1 MHILVVEDEPPVAML
16 LRDLLISLGHEPAVV
31 GTAEV
36 ALEHLQA
43 ERPDAILLDLQLP
56 GMSGLDFLRLRTGA
70 ADRIPV
76 VVMSGVS
83 PESQARECLRQGA
96 VDFVGKPITRE
107 RLAEIVAC
115 LAPYTGAPRAERSK
129 PVERRRAPRVA
140 VALPVR
146 VVEDGGVEW
155 EATSL
160 NLSAS
165 GIKLRALRTI
175 PPGTTATI
183 ALRLPE
189 DEAPLELPSILVRA
203 DLDGYAFHFAHLADW
218 QAQRLGALVQRMTAG
233 QAGPAPHLG
242 IVRTIA
248 QALSRSLDV
257 DETLRVALDALTS
270 VTGHEIA
277 SLHLLS
283 ADGKILQL
291 HGDRGLLPN
300 LRRVNHA
307 LPVGQGLI
315 GRVAATGQRM
325 HLADVR
331 ESPYLLPAARAV
343 VEQED
348 VRGFVCV
355 PVRSHGRILGTLSLG
370 RRMPQPFS
378 ATEIELVEAV
388 ADQIGLALENAR
400 LYSETR
406 RQLEDL
412 KHAEAHLVEGAR
424 LSTVGKLAAGL
435 VHEINNPL
443 SVILA
448 QAQLLMTKAQLA
460 SADQARLRVIIQETA
475 RAARL
480 LQNLLQLS
488 RRGEPR
494 RQPCSLAEQVRW
506 VLELNRP
513 HLERDEIRVVTELSP
528 VADVWADENQ
538 IRQVLLN
545 LVQNADQAMAGRPG
559 ERVLTVRLFEMGNRA
574 RLEICDTGPGI
585 PAQALPRLFEAF
597 FTTKPAGEGT
607 GLGLWVCDSIV
618 EQHGGRLWA
627 DNRPQGGAAFVVELP
642 YAPPAA

>member
-129 PVERRRAPRVA
+129 PMERRRAPRVA

-189 DEAPLELPSILVRA
+189 DETPLELPSILVRA

-559 ERVLTVRLFEMGNRA
+559 ERVLTVRLFEMGSRA

-642 YAPPAA
+642 YGPPAA

>member
-70 ADRIPV
+70 ADRIPI

-488 RRGEPR
+488 RRGEPQ

-513 HLERDEIRVVTELSP
+513 HLERDEVRVVTELSP

-559 ERVLTVRLFEMGNRA
+559 ERVLTVRLFEMGSRA

-642 YAPPAA
+642 YGPPAA

>member
-43 ERPDAILLDLQLP
+43 ERPDAIMLDLQLP
-56 GMSGLDFLRLRTGA
+56 GMSGLDFLRHRTGA
-70 ADRIPV
+70 ADRIPI

-83 PESQARECLRQGA
+83 PESQARECLRLGA

-115 LAPYTGAPRAERSK
+115 LAPYTGAPRPERSK

-233 QAGPAPHLG
+233 QADPAPHLG

-291 HGDRGLLPN
+291 HGDRGLLPK

-448 QAQLLMTKAQLA
+448 QAQMLMTKAQLA

-488 RRGEPR
+488 RRGEPQ

-618 EQHGGRLWA
+618 EQHGGRLSA

-642 YAPPAA
+642 YGPPAA